1 MRALNILHTEAS
13 PGLGGQEK
21 RILLE
26 ASSLE
31 KRGHRV
37 HIAGQPHGLIRKEAE
52 EAGLSFHP
60 VRMRTCWDLA
70 ALFQLILLIRKI
82 RPHIIHTHSSKDSWL
97 AGLAGRLLGV
107 PVVRTR
113 HVSIPVSG
121 NMLNW
126 VYLLPKRILTTADL
140 IRRMLI
146 EQKVCKEGRV
156 SVLPTGVDLA
166 AFDDRLSGEPFRA
179 EFGLSGETL
188 AVGLIA
194 QLRNSKGHG
203 HFFAAAR
210 ILRDK
215 GVSARFFVVGDG
227 ESRDIIRGEAERLGL
242 LDGTVRFLGYR
253 TDIPAIMAG
262 LDLLVIAS
270 TRTEGI
276 PQVAL
281 QAMAMRLPIVGT
293 DIGGVPEVIL
303 PGGAGVVIPPG
314 DPEALSASIEALLG
328 DPERRRRMGESGKKY
343 VLENYSLAH
352 MIEETERLY
361 GEVAAA

>member
-26 ASSLE
+26 AVVLE

-60 VRMRTCWDLA
+60 IRMRTSWDPA
-70 ALFQLILLIRKI
+70 ALFRLICLIRKI
-82 RPHIIHTHSSKDSWL
+82 RPHLIHTHSSKDSWL
-97 AGLAGRLLGV
+97 AGVAGRLMGV

-121 NMLNW
+121 NALNW
-126 VYLLPKRILTTADL
+126 VYLLPKRIFTTADL

-146 EQKVCKEGRV
+146 EQKVCKGDRV
-156 SVLPTGVDLA
+156 SVLPTGVDLS
-166 AFDDRLSGEPFRA
+166 AFHDGVSGEGFRA
-179 EFGLSGETL
+179 EFGLSGETP
-188 AVGLIA
+188 AVGIIA
-194 QLRNSKGHG
+194 QLRKSKGHD
-203 HFFAAAR
+203 HFLAAAR
-210 ILRDK
+210 ILRDR

-227 ESRDIIRGEAERLGL
+227 HWRDIFREEAERLGL
-242 LDGTVRFLGYR
+242 LGGTVRFLGYR
-253 TDIPAIMAG
+253 TDIPQIMAG

-281 QAMAMRLPIVGT
+281 QAMAMRLPVVGT
-293 DIGGVPEVIL
+293 DIGGVPEAIL
-303 PGGAGVVIPPG
+303 PGGAGVVVPPG
-314 DPEALSASIEALLG
+314 DPEALAAAIEEMLA

-343 VLENYSLAH
+343 VTENHSLTR

-361 GEVAAA
+361 NEVLAA